1 MIALIALRILM
12 RHSNVR
18 AKLKCLPLAKMSDCR
33 GLVALR
39 TMMMNDRL
47 ADPKKVAHILQEIV
61 PPDVV

>member
-1 MIALIALRILM
+1 
-12 RHSNVR
+12 
-18 AKLKCLPLAKMSDCR
+18 MSDCR

-47 ADPKKVAHILQEIV
+47 ADPKKFAHILQEIV